1 MNTGYTHRINFFKNV
16 KGFGWLEQS
25 LPTTEDALPL
35 HLPKLQNRKDI
46 RCVDVVR
53 IK

>member
-1 MNTGYTHRINFFKNV
+1 MNTGYTHRINFFKNIQGV
-16 KGFGWLEQS
+16 GWVEQS
-25 LPTTEDALPL
+25 LRTTKDALQI

-46 RCVDVVR
+46 RCIDVVV